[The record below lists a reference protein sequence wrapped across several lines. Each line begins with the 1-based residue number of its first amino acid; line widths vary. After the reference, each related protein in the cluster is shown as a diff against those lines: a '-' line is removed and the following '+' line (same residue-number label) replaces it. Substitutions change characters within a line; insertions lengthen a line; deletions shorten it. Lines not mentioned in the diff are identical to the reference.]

1 MHQILVYVRV
11 LTVVQHV
18 LYVRSEIIFGKK
30 KINLLMSIAV
40 CSPTCSNGGTCV
52 HQTLVH
58 VRALILVQHVQYV
71 RLDILLVIMI
81 NMFLSIAVCSPVC
94 SNGGTCSS
102 PGTCTCPST
111 YTGTRCGT
119 RMLQHNF

>member
-1 MHQILVYVRV
+1 M
-11 LTVVQHV
+11 VVHV
-18 LYVRSEIIFGKK
+18 
-30 KINLLMSIAV
+30 
-40 CSPTCSNGGTCV
+40 V

-58 VRALILVQHVQYV
+58 VRAPTLVQHVPYV
-71 RLDILLVIMI
+71 RPDILLVIMI

-102 PGTCTCPST
+102 PGTCSCPST

-119 RMLQHNF
+119 RMFQHNF